1 MRVLTWNVLHRVHA
15 ETHGEPAVE
24 RWPDEPSR
32 TRALLDT
39 LSRTRADVVLLQEVS
54 GDVLAA
60 LRGAFTSVT
69 SHRFPRMPRPKRP
82 TTAVTDASEHL
93 VIGSTAAVTVW
104 RAQTAVN
111 DPGKGLL
118 AVEQGGVLFVSTHVS
133 WGEKRA
139 PQLEALARVVRE
151 HTGPLV
157 IGGDF
162 NVEAS
167 VVCSALGLRNVA
179 LAPGSAKTRVGREGG
194 GDIDHLF
201 VRGLEVSAA
210 QVLEHDLL
218 SDHAPVVLE
227 VQSAS
232 SFAPP
237 TA

>member
-24 RWPDEPSR
+24 RWPDEAGR
-32 TRALLDT
+32 TRAIIELLQ
-39 LSRTRADVVLLQEVS
+39 RVAADVVLLQEVS

-60 LRGAFTSVT
+60 VRGAFLHVA
-69 SHRFPRMPRPKRP
+69 SHRFPRVPRPKRP
-82 TTAVTDASEHL
+82 TAVMDTSEHL
-93 VIGSTAAVTVW
+93 VVVAGPGSTVW
-104 RAQTAVN
+104 RAQTASN

-118 AVEQGGVLFVSTHVS
+118 AVEQGGAVFVSTHVS
-133 WGEKRA
+133 WGEKRE

-151 HTGPLV
+151 QVGPLV

-167 VVCSALGLRNVA
+167 VVCAALGMENVP

-201 VRGLEVSAA
+201 VRGLPGTVAR
-210 QVLEHDLL
+210 VLEHDVL
-218 SDHAPVVLE
+218 SDHAPVLLE
-227 VQSAS
+227 LG
-232 SFAPP
+232 
-237 TA
+237 

>member
-24 RWPDEPSR
+24 RWADEPSR
-32 TRALLDT
+32 TRAIVQT
-39 LSRTRADVVLLQEVS
+39 LKRASADVVLLQEVS
-54 GDVLAA
+54 GDVLTA
-60 LRGAFTSVT
+60 LRSSFPHVT
-69 SHRFPRMPRPKRP
+69 SHLLPRMPRPKQP

-93 VIGSTAAVTVW
+93 VVIAGPGPTVW
-104 RAQTAVN
+104 RAQTASN

-118 AVEQGGVLFVSTHVS
+118 AVQQNGVLLVSTHVS
-133 WGEKRA
+133 WGEKRE

-151 HTGPLV
+151 HVGPLV

-167 VVCSALGLRNVA
+167 VVCAALGLQNVP

-201 VRGLEVSAA
+201 VRGLRGAMA
-210 QVLEHDLL
+210 QVLEHDVL
-218 SDHAPVVLE
+218 SDHAPVLLE
-227 VQSAS
+227 LG
-232 SFAPP
+232 
-237 TA
+237 

>member
-24 RWPDEPSR
+24 RWPDEAGR
-32 TRALLDT
+32 TRAIIELLQ
-39 LSRTRADVVLLQEVS
+39 RVAADVVLLQEVS

-60 LRGAFTSVT
+60 VRGAFPHVA
-69 SHRFPRMPRPKRP
+69 SHRFPRVPRPKRP
-82 TTAVTDASEHL
+82 TSVTDMSEHL
-93 VIGSTAAVTVW
+93 VVIAGPGSTVW
-104 RAQTAVN
+104 RAQTASN

-118 AVEQGGVLFVSTHVS
+118 AVQQGGAVFVSTHVS
-133 WGEKRA
+133 WGEKRE

-151 HTGPLV
+151 QVSPLV

-167 VVCSALGLRNVA
+167 VVSAALGLQNVP

-201 VRGLEVSAA
+201 VRGLRGAMA
-210 QVLEHDLL
+210 QVLEHDVL
-218 SDHAPVVLE
+218 SDHAPVLLE
-227 VQSAS
+227 LG
-232 SFAPP
+232 
-237 TA
+237 

>member
-24 RWPDEPSR
+24 RWPDESTR
-32 TRALLDT
+32 TRAIIEAL
-39 LSRTRADVVLLQEVS
+39 TRSSADAVLLQEVS

-60 LRGAFTSVT
+60 LRSAFPHVT
-69 SHRFPRMPRPKRP
+69 SHLFPRMPRPKQP

-93 VIGSTAAVTVW
+93 VIISGPGATVW
-104 RAQTAVN
+104 RAQTAAN

-151 HTGPLV
+151 HVGPLV

-167 VVCSALGLRNVA
+167 VVCDALGLRNVP
-179 LAPGSAKTRVGREGG
+179 LSPGSAKTRVGREGG

-201 VRGLEVSAA
+201 VRGLTATAA
-210 QVLEHDLL
+210 QVLEHDVL
-218 SDHAPVVLE
+218 SDHAPVLLDL
-227 VQSAS
+227 QSSAS
-232 SFAPP
+232 FATP
-237 TA
+237 TT

>member
-24 RWPDEPSR
+24 RWPDEPAR
-32 TRALLDT
+32 TRAIVET
-39 LSRTRADVVLLQEVS
+39 LKAFGADVVLLQEVS
-54 GDVLAA
+54 GDALAA
-60 LRGAFTSVT
+60 LRSAFPHVA
-69 SHRFPRMPRPKRP
+69 SHLLPRMPRPKRP

-93 VIGSTAAVTVW
+93 VIVSQAACTVW
-104 RAQTAVN
+104 RAQTASN

-139 PQLEALARVVRE
+139 PQLEALARVARE
-151 HTGPLV
+151 HAGPLA

-167 VVCSALGLRNVA
+167 VVAEALGLQNVP

-201 VRGLEVSAA
+201 VRGLPGTTAR
-210 QVLEHDLL
+210 VLEHDVL
-218 SDHAPVVLE
+218 SDHAPVLLALE
-227 VQSAS
+227 
-232 SFAPP
+232 
-237 TA
+237 

>member
-32 TRALLDT
+32 TRSIVET
-39 LSRTRADVVLLQEVS
+39 LKRVGADVVLLQEVS

-60 LRGAFTSVT
+60 MRNGF
-69 SHRFPRMPRPKRP
+69 SHVSSHLSPRMPRPKHP
-82 TTAVTDASEHL
+82 TTTVTDPSEHL
-93 VIGSTAAVTVW
+93 VIISNTAFTVW
-104 RAQTAVN
+104 RAQTATN

-139 PQLEALARVVRE
+139 SQLEALARVVGE
-151 HTGPLV
+151 HVGPLV

-167 VVCSALGLRNVA
+167 VVCEALGLQNVP
-179 LAPGSAKTRVGREGG
+179 LAPGSAKTRVGRDGG

-201 VRGLEVSAA
+201 VRGLTAATA
-210 QVLEHDLL
+210 QVLEHDVL
-218 SDHAPVVLE
+218 SDHAPVLLE
-227 VQSAS
+227 L
-232 SFAPP
+232 
-237 TA
+237 T

>member
-32 TRALLDT
+32 TRAIVET
-39 LSRTRADVVLLQEVS
+39 LKRVAADVVLLQEVS

-60 LRGAFTSVT
+60 LRGAFPHVT
-69 SHRFPRMPRPKRP
+69 SHLFPRMPRPKRP

-93 VIGSTAAVTVW
+93 VIVSGPGSTVW
-104 RAQTAVN
+104 RAQTAAN
-111 DPGKGLL
+111 DGGKGLL

-133 WGEKRA
+133 WGEKRE

-151 HTGPLV
+151 HVGPLV

-167 VVCSALGLRNVA
+167 VVCAALGLQNVP
-179 LAPGSAKTRVGREGG
+179 LAAGAAKTRVGRDGG

-201 VRGLEVSAA
+201 VRGLAATTA
-210 QVLEHDLL
+210 QVLEHDVL
-218 SDHAPVVLE
+218 SDHAPVAVDLA
-227 VQSAS
+227 VGTRS
-232 SFAPP
+232 
-237 TA
+237 